1 MISHA
6 LVAKTDSREAVGIAC
21 SSARP
26 CTRHRRGAE
35 SGGEFSPA
43 DMMTRAQSYILA
55 IVAGLGLAAATA
67 APLWAQ
73 SSPPQAVTIG
83 IGSGTLGHI
92 PLVVAKEKD
101 YFREEGIRLELIQI
115 KAGLNVPAMIE
126 GGLDYSGIIGIPINA
141 ALQGMKFK
149 VIMVN
154 SSLAMDLVVQPEIK
168 SVQELKG
175 KRLAID
181 SFGVYSHTLAEEI
194 LRRHGVNPRDV
205 TFMAMGSTPLRL
217 AALQSK
223 SVQATMLGV
232 PHNFLSEESGFTRLI
247 SAQEV
252 VNLPQTGISALESRI
267 QANPEISYRVVR
279 AAWKGLIH
287 YRRNKDS
294 SVKTLAKFLNLRYM
308 RLAERIYDYSLKVFT
323 DDGTIPTAFQQQAI
337 EESKRTTRVVKDVAP
352 SEIFDFQLARRAK
365 AELASSGWRP

>member
-1 MISHA
+1 VRLLVSLAHQHA
-6 LVAKTDSREAVGIAC
+6 LAPGIDGV
-21 SSARP
+21 R
-26 CTRHRRGAE
+26 E
-35 SGGEFSPA
+35 SGGKFSPA
-43 DMMTRAQSYILA
+43 DMMTRVQSYRLA
-55 IVAGLGLAAATA
+55 SVAALWLAAATA
-67 APLWAQ
+67 APLRAQ

-83 IGSGTLGHI
+83 VGPGTLGHI

-141 ALQGMKFK
+141 ALQGVKFK
-149 VIMVN
+149 ILMVN

-175 KRLAID
+175 KRLAVD

-232 PHNFLSEESGFTRLI
+232 PHNFMSEESGFTRLV

-279 AAWKGLIH
+279 ATWKGLLH

-294 SVKTLAKFLNLRYM
+294 SVKILAQFLNLRDV
-308 RLAERIYDYSLKVFT
+308 RLAKQIYDYSLKVFT